1 MVGVVIEIIVH
12 SGDQGSVVH
21 IAACNRLDVSEF
33 EL

>member
-12 SGDQGSVVH
+12 SGDHGSVVH
-21 IAACNRLDVSEF
+21 IPACNRLDVSEF